1 MTTQFNLFQTQTTEG
16 DSEKT
21 SENKP
26 VEVRPIEGVEADLFA
41 CDVALAVEE
50 VKPTFVSTEA
60 VSAEDNPID
69 SAESQHRE
77 RIARQRERLQ
87 AAKDNAKK
95 YLLPDVNI
103 NEAFSSLV
111 ILRLEQYLADLEG
124 VEGLPTY
131 DMIVSAAERPLL
143 KWAMEKAGGKQLAA
157 AKILG
162 INRNTLRK
170 KLRMHGFLE
179 GDFE

>member
-1 MTTQFNLFQTQTTEG
+1 MTTQFNLFQVPATADDTDKKLGLE
-16 DSEKT
+16 
-21 SENKP
+21 P
-26 VEVRPIEGVEADLFA
+26 VDVRPIEGVDADLFA
-41 CDVALAVEE
+41 GQATACVEE
-50 VKPTFVSTEA
+50 VATDAFVETLPEE
-60 VSAEDNPID
+60 VVD
-69 SAESQHRE
+69 SAEVEHR
-77 RIARQRERLQ
+77 RCIAEQLERLQ
-87 AAKDNAKK
+87 AAKDTANN

-111 ILRLEQYLADLEG
+111 ILRVEQYLADLEG

-143 KWAMEKAGGKQLAA
+143 KWAMDKAGGKQLAA